1 MSRADRSQ
9 GKTGV
14 NFRRYIY
21 STGSCAKIRRP
32 PLLECGTGTC
42 AKGGIHFTVYFYLP
56 QNLVF
61 VSADRSASHGSLW
74 ILPCGGVRDG
84 VILAPALQF
93 ERYQAGILT
102 HGNISSNQLD
112 RSTLRRLL

>member
-1 MSRADRSQ
+1 MRKNTPTAPA
-9 GKTGV
+9 GMWH
-14 NFRRYIY
+14 
-21 STGSCAKIRRP
+21 ARP
-32 PLLECGTGTC
+32 RQR
-42 AKGGIHFTVYFYLP
+42 GIHFTVYFYLP

-84 VILAPALQF
+84 VILAPALKF

-112 RSTLRRLL
+112 RSTVRRLL